1 MRHEQHQYAYSRP
14 ANTPEIFGVSLVA
27 AFIVISV
34 GLAAS
39 PSLNLSTQLE
49 AKVPVLKAGKPVIW
63 TINEGSLI
71 R

>member
-1 MRHEQHQYAYSRP
+1 MNNTSMRTADRLTHLK
-14 ANTPEIFGVSLVA
+14 ILGVSLFA
-27 AFIVISV
+27 AFVVIGV

-49 AKVPVLKAGKPVIW
+49 AKIPVLKAGKPVIW

>member
-1 MRHEQHQYAYSRP
+1 MNNTSMRTADRLTHLK
-14 ANTPEIFGVSLVA
+14 IFGVSLVA